1 MLIAKKINMSVVEM
15 KVPVIGESVAEV
27 TLSQWLKKDGEY
39 VELDE
44 PICEFESDKATL
56 EFPAEAAGKLIYVAA
71 EGDDLEIGALVAKID
86 TEAAQNGQSSDDSAT
101 ATPKKEASNSDQGNA
116 AAPSVTGQIIEM
128 KVPVIGESVAEVTL
142 SHWLKGDGEMVNI
155 DEPICEFE
163 SDKATLEFPAEAT
176 GKLIHVASEG
186 SDLEIGALVAKIEVM
201 EGKADV
207 KEETTATEMVKATV
221 ADDRTKSETTYA
233 TGHPSPAAAKILK
246 EKGIATT
253 EVQGTGRDGRITK
266 EDAMKATA
274 SAPTA
279 KPKSEPKKETS
290 PVTSSS
296 SSSKSSQNNSFGRG
310 EERKKMS
317 RMRRTIAKRLVS
329 AKNNTAMLTTFN
341 EIDMSALMKMR
352 KTYQEEFVAK
362 FDIKLGFMSPFAK
375 ACAKVLLDMPDVN
388 AFIDDDHLIYH
399 DYVDVSVAISTP
411 NGLVVP
417 PVRNVESLSLSEIEH
432 SIRELALKAR
442 DGKLSMEEM
451 SGGTFTITNGGI
463 FGSLL
468 STPILNEPQSAIL
481 GMHTIQQ
488 RPIAVDGKVEI
499 RPMMYVALSYDHR
512 VIDGS
517 SAVTFLVKVKNLI
530 EDPVKLLLDL

>member
-1 MLIAKKINMSVVEM
+1 MSLVEM
-15 KVPVIGESVAEV
+15 KVPVIGESVQEV
-27 TLSQWLKKDGEY
+27 TLSQWLKADGEY

-56 EFPAEAAGKLIYVAA
+56 EFPAEAAGKLVYVAA

-86 TEAAQNGQSSDDSAT
+86 TSVSQNGSASDNGTPAPAKEEKAAPKAEPKAAT
-101 ATPKKEASNSDQGNA
+101 AT
-116 AAPSVTGQIIEM
+116 GQTVEM
-128 KVPVIGESVAEVTL
+128 NVPVIGESVAEVTL
-142 SHWLKGDGEMVNI
+142 SQWLVGNGEMVKL

-176 GKLIHVASEG
+176 GKLIHVAEEG
-186 SDLEIGALVAKIEVM
+186 SDLEIGALVARIEVM
-201 EGKADV
+201 EGGAS
-207 KEETTATEMVKATV
+207 EAGSTTATEMVKATMEDNT
-221 ADDRTKSETTYA
+221 ASTSSETTYA

-246 EKGIATT
+246 EKGINPSS
-253 EVQGTGRDGRITK
+253 VKGTGRDGRITK
-266 EDAMKATA
+266 EDAMQAQAPPKPAESKAPAKVEETPKAAPQPTA
-274 SAPTA
+274 S
-279 KPKSEPKKETS
+279 
-290 PVTSSS
+290 
-296 SSSKSSQNNSFGRG
+296 NNFSRG

-341 EIDMSALMKMR
+341 EVDLSALMKMR

-362 FDIKLGFMSPFAK
+362 FGIKLGFMSPFAK
-375 ACAKVLLDMPDVN
+375 ACAKVLLEMPDVN
-388 AFIDDDHLIYH
+388 AFIDGDHMIYH
-399 DYVDVSVAISTP
+399 DYADISIAISTP

-432 SIRELALKAR
+432 AIKNLAVKAR
-442 DGKLSMEEM
+442 DGKLSLDEM

-488 RPIAVDGKVEI
+488 RPVAVDGKVEI

-530 EDPVKLLLDL
+530 EDPVKLLLNL